1 MTFKKNNNM
10 QLGLGTAALGR
21 PQYINVRQEECDN
34 SDLAEFRKQS
44 FSVLE
49 NAYNSGIRYF
59 DTAPGYG
66 LAEELLL
73 EWLQTKNDK
82 TIEVAT
88 KWGYTYTANFD
99 AKAKVHEVKEHSLSK
114 LNEQWIF
121 SKQLLPYLKVYQI
134 HSATLETGV
143 LENKQVLEQLT
154 FLKKEHNLKIGLTT
168 TGTNQVEVI
177 KKALDVLVDGEQ
189 VFDLFQVTYNFLDQ
203 SLKEVSDELLNQNKS
218 IVIKEALANGRV
230 FKNENYTHYKE
241 MYASLENLAKIHK
254 VGVDA
259 ISLKYCEQT
268 ITNSIVLS
276 GVSNSEQLEENL
288 KMNSFSLSKD
298 EIELL
303 NSFEIDPNFYWTERK
318 ILQWN

>member
-1 MTFKKNNNM
+1 M

-34 SDLAEFRKQS
+34 SNLSEFRKHS

-49 NAYNSGIRYF
+49 DAYNSGIRYF

-99 AKAKVHEVKEHSLSK
+99 ANAKVHEVKEHSLSK
-114 LNEQWIF
+114 LNEQWNF

-143 LENKQVLEQLT
+143 LENKEVLKQLA

-177 KKALDVLVDGEQ
+177 KKALDVLVDGKQ
-189 VFDLFQVTYNFLDQ
+189 VFDFFQVTYNFLDQ
-203 SLKEVSDELLNQNKS
+203 SLKEISDELQSQDKS
-218 IVIKEALANGRV
+218 IVIKEALANGRI
-230 FKNENYTHYKE
+230 FRNKNYPHYDK
-241 MYASLENLAKIHK
+241 MYATLESLAKK
-254 VGVDA
+254 YNVGVDA

-268 ITNSIVLS
+268 IINSIVLS
-276 GVSNSEQLEENL
+276 GASNSEQLEENL

>member
-1 MTFKKNNNM
+1 MK
-10 QLGLGTAALGR
+10 LGLGTAALGR

-34 SDLAEFRKQS
+34 SDLTKFRNQS

-49 NAYNSGIRYF
+49 NAYKAGIRYF

-66 LAEELLL
+66 LAEELVL
-73 EWLQTKNDK
+73 EWLQTKNDNS
-82 TIEVAT
+82 IEIGT

-99 AKAKVHEVKEHSLSK
+99 PNATVHEVKEHSLSK
-114 LNEQWIF
+114 LKEQWNF

-143 LENKQVLEQLT
+143 LENTEVLQQLA

-168 TGTNQVEVI
+168 TGTNQVEVL
-177 KKALDVLVDGEQ
+177 KKALDVLVDGKP

-203 SLKEVSDELLNQNKS
+203 SLLEIYDELNRQNKS
-218 IVIKEALANGRV
+218 IVIKEALANGRI
-230 FKNENYTHYKE
+230 FKNENYPHYDK
-241 MYASLENLAKIHK
+241 MYAILESLSKKHK

-268 ITNSIVLS
+268 MPKSIILS
-276 GVSNSEQLEENL
+276 GASNSEQLKENL
-288 KMNSFSLSKD
+288 KMNSFLLSSD
-298 EIELL
+298 EIDVL
-303 NSFEIDPNFYWTERK
+303 NSFKVTPDFYWSERK
-318 ILQWN
+318 KLQWN

>member
-1 MTFKKNNNM
+1 MK
-10 QLGLGTAALGR
+10 LGLGTAALGR
-21 PQYINVRQEECDN
+21 PQYINVRTENCDN
-34 SDLAEFRKQS
+34 SNLSEFKKQS
-44 FSVLE
+44 FNVLE
-49 NAYNSGIRYF
+49 EAYNLGIRYF

-73 EWLQTKNDK
+73 EWLQTKKDNS
-82 TIEVAT
+82 IEVAT

-99 AKAKVHEVKEHSLSK
+99 TNATVHEIKEHSLAK
-114 LNEQWIF
+114 LKEQWTF

-143 LENKQVLEQLT
+143 LENAQVLEHLA

-177 KKALDVLVDGEQ
+177 RKALNILVDNESF
-189 VFDLFQVTYNFLDQ
+189 FDVFQVTYNFLDQ
-203 SLKEVSDELLNQNKS
+203 SLQEISEELINKNKS

-230 FKNENYTHYKE
+230 FKNENYPNYNK
-241 MYASLENLAKIHK
+241 MYTTLENLAKKHN

-268 ITNSIVLS
+268 IPGSIVLS
-276 GVSNSEQLEENL
+276 GASNSNQLKENL
-288 KMNSFSLSKD
+288 KINTFSLSNN
-298 EIELL
+298 EIEIL
-303 NSFEIDPNFYWTERK
+303 NALKISPEAYWKERK
-318 ILQWN
+318 QLTWN

>member
-1 MTFKKNNNM
+1 MK
-10 QLGLGTAALGR
+10 LGLGTAALGR
-21 PQYINVRQEECDN
+21 PQYINVRQKECDN
-34 SDLAEFRKQS
+34 SNLTEFRKQS
-44 FSVLE
+44 FSVIE

-66 LAEELLL
+66 LAEELVLD
-73 EWLQTKNDK
+73 WLKTKNDSS
-82 TIEVAT
+82 IEIGT

-99 AKAKVHEVKEHSLSK
+99 ANATVHEVKEHSLSK
-114 LNEQWIF
+114 LNEQWEF

-143 LENKQVLEQLT
+143 LENKEVLEQLA

-177 KKALDVLVDGEQ
+177 KKALDVVVDGAQ

-203 SLKEVSDELLNQNKS
+203 SLIEIIEELNRQNKS

-230 FKNENYTHYKE
+230 FRNENYPHYTK
-241 MYASLENLAKIHK
+241 MYATLESLSEKHN

-268 ITNSIVLS
+268 VLNSIVLS
-276 GVSNSEQLEENL
+276 GASNTEQLNQNIQLNDFMLTEVDI
-288 KMNSFSLSKD
+288 K
-298 EIELL
+298 LL
-303 NSFEIDPNFYWTERK
+303 NSFKISTDLYWSERK
-318 ILQWN
+318 KLEWN

>member
-1 MTFKKNNNM
+1 MK
-10 QLGLGTAALGR
+10 LGLGTAALGR
-21 PQYINVRQEECDN
+21 PQYINVRQN
-34 SDLAEFRKQS
+34 NNIKHDLETFRKHS
-44 FSVLE
+44 FQVLE
-49 NAYNSGIRYF
+49 DAYNSGIRYF

-66 LAEELLL
+66 LAEGLVL

-82 TIEVAT
+82 SIEVAT

-99 AKAKVHEVKEHSLSK
+99 ANATVHEVKEHSLAK
-114 LNEQWIF
+114 LNEQWGY

-143 LENKQVLEQLT
+143 LENKEVLEQLA
-154 FLKKEHNLKIGLTT
+154 FLKKEYNLKIGLTT

-177 KKALDVLVDGEQ
+177 KKALDVLVNGEQ

-203 SLKEVSDELLNQNKS
+203 SLKEISDELINQKKS
-218 IVIKEALANGRV
+218 IVIKEALANGRM
-230 FKNENYTHYKE
+230 FRNEKYAHYKE
-241 MYASLENLAKIHK
+241 MYATLESLAKKHK

-276 GVSNSEQLEENL
+276 GASNSEQFEENL
-288 KMNSFSLSKD
+288 KINSFLLSND

-303 NSFEIDPNFYWTERK
+303 NSFKIKPEFYWKERK
-318 ILQWN
+318 ELQWN